1 MKIRVKIP
9 ALQTLELDVPNKIS
23 VRQLKERACAAFNL
37 EPQLTT
43 LLYNN
48 RILSD
53 PDILNKKNFNSSTIT
68 IDYLW
73 ARQLILWG
81 LNGQKTLRDSSVLIA
96 GAGALGNETAKNL
109 AMLGIGNITIVD
121 FDYIEYSNLSR
132 AVFFK
137 ESDIGQPK
145 SRILAERL
153 QQAFPYIDVL
163 AYVARVESLPIKA
176 YLESDL
182 IISGLDNM
190 ISRIYL
196 STISSRYLIPLVDG
210 GMVGYQ
216 CRIQSYQPPNSPCP
230 LCTVPIKDYAELA
243 GLRNP
248 CSAPLQE
255 NTIPSLSTSISLVS
269 SIQAQEA
276 VKILLQ
282 SIKEPKEIE
291 RIGKPL
297 SGTLIIDLKYNKF
310 THIQLK
316 KNPEC
321 IVCGKRGAAPQALKR
336 FKLPHSQ
343 IPDLLSSKSKL
354 EKRLKLS
361 CEEYDLFYAS
371 PEGFKK
377 INKETLLK
385 NTSLNTGDY
394 ISVICE
400 GKDGEYKEVLIKIT

>member
-9 ALQTLELDVPNKIS
+9 ALQTLELDVPDRIS
-23 VRQLKERACAAFNL
+23 AKELKERACAAFNL

-43 LLYNN
+43 LLYNSQV
-48 RILSD
+48 LSD
-53 PDILNKKNFNSSTIT
+53 PDILTEKDFNSSTIT
-68 IDYLW
+68 VDYLW
-73 ARQLILWG
+73 ARQLIMWG
-81 LNGQKTLRDSSVLIA
+81 FKGQKTLRDSSVLLA

-109 AMLGIGNITIVD
+109 GMLGVGNITIVD

-145 SRILAERL
+145 SRVLAERL
-153 QQAFPYIDVL
+153 HQAFPYIAVE
-163 AYVARVESLPIKA
+163 AYVTRLESLPIKA

-182 IISGLDNM
+182 IISGLDSM
-190 ISRIYL
+190 ISRVYL
-196 STISSRYLIPLVDG
+196 STISSRYLIPLIDG

-216 CRIQSYQPPNSPCP
+216 CRIQSCQPPHSPCL
-230 LCTVPIKDYAELA
+230 LCTVPVKDYAELA

-248 CSAPLQE
+248 CSSPLQE

-276 VKILLQ
+276 VKLLLQ
-282 SIKEPKEIE
+282 STKETKEIPG
-291 RIGKPL
+291 IGEPL
-297 SGTLIIDLKYNKF
+297 RGALIIDLKYNKF
-310 THIQLK
+310 THIPLK

-321 IVCGKRGAAPQALKR
+321 IVCGKNGAAPQALEK
-336 FKLPHSQ
+336 FKLPKSQ
-343 IPDLLSSKSKL
+343 IQDLLSSKSKL

-361 CEEYDLFYAS
+361 CEKYDLFYAS
-371 PEGFKK
+371 LEGFKK
-377 INKETLLK
+377 INKETSLK
-385 NTSLNTGDY
+385 KTSLNTGDY

-400 GKDGEYKEVLIKIT
+400 GKDGEYKEALIKIT